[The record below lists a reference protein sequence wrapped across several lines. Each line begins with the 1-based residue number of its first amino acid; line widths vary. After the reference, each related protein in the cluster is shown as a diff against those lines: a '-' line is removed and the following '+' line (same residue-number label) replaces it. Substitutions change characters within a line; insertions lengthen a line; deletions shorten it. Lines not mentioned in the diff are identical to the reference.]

1 MSKVNLETLRASSL
15 EKRLSSSIFNKHYK
29 VMDSY
34 IGNNLR
40 KKGDNFFIPTIQTLT
55 EMSPELEKELL
66 ELYHRKFPMGDL
78 RGIDYDIMLLQ
89 ASVFDGLV
97 VGLNTEKD
105 GDFQIYTANTG
116 AIFGIDSGSK
126 FNIEKTLELN
136 RKRIVHAVRID
147 IEYTSEEGF
156 TFKPVSLNKNT
167 NLHIVDLDTFEGRFH
182 LVPYI
187 AIQRSMAFFKEML
200 DDRRVLEVRQDKG
213 EVKKIRYITYR
224 GDVLAKYCDN
234 EAFAKSLK
242 PSFFPLKGFFYAP
255 VVGANSFTV
264 GVTRVDL
271 LDIYNV
277 KNTTSLES
285 IKKPSSGVESVVKE
299 SSILAVLT
307 DMYENDLV
315 GYQRIVDMLP
325 NSKGLLT
332 GAVTDVDKGVPRPMS
347 IVKYMYGL
355 NTKERELVESYIP
368 GLSAEVE
375 KKKAVLNKYE
385 ELNPSNYSIDEIK
398 HMLRTGVY
406 KFVIR
411 KKNCNYSTITATN
424 SEELLSKLYSEDY
437 FGKYESFGVRLY
449 KLESLLR
456 SVKDLS
462 MESLVPVFNYCGFPS
477 DIDTIKSVLVELR
490 NNGFSFTKNK
500 TTTKD
505 GNNYD
510 NTIHGVLADLLKTE
524 DEYSSGKTTR
534 RSSSNESIILVRKCF
549 ASMTSSGSVDFYRYL
564 DMSKVVSMFRVG

>member
-15 EKRLSSSIFNKHYK
+15 EKRLSNSILSKHYR

-34 IGNNLR
+34 ITSNLR
-40 KKGDNFFIPTIQTLT
+40 RKGDNFFIPTIQTLT
-55 EMSPELEKELL
+55 DMSPELEKDLL
-66 ELYHRKFPMGDL
+66 DLYYRKFPMGNL
-78 RGIDYDIMLLQ
+78 EGIDYEIMLLQ
-89 ASVFDGLV
+89 AAVFDGLV
-97 VGLNTEKD
+97 VGLNVEKD
-105 GDFQIYTANTG
+105 GDFQVYTANTG
-116 AIFGIDSGSK
+116 AIFGIDSNSK
-126 FNIEKTLELN
+126 FNMEKTLELN

-156 TFKPVSLNKNT
+156 TYKPVSLNKNT

-200 DDRRVLEVRQDKG
+200 DDKRVLEVRQDKG
-213 EVKKIRYITYR
+213 EVKKIRYVTCRRDI
-224 GDVLAKYCDN
+224 LAKYCDN
-234 EAFAKSLK
+234 EAFTKTLK
-242 PSFFPLKGFFYAP
+242 PSYFPLKGFFYAP

-264 GVTRVDL
+264 GVTRIDL

-277 KNTTSLES
+277 KNVSSLDS
-285 IKKPSSGVESVVKE
+285 VRKPQSGVESVVKE
-299 SSILAVLT
+299 SSILSVLT
-307 DMYENDLV
+307 DMYENDLA
-315 GYQRIVDMLP
+315 GYQKIIDSLP

-332 GAVTDVDKGVPRPMS
+332 GAVSDIDKGVPKPIS
-347 IVKYMYGL
+347 VVKYMYGL
-355 NTKERELVESYIP
+355 NTKERTLVENIIP
-368 GLSAEVE
+368 GLTEEVD

-385 ELNPSNYSIDEIK
+385 ELNPSDYSLDEIK

-424 SEELLSKLYSEDY
+424 SEELLRKLYSEDY

-456 SVKDLS
+456 SVNDLS
-462 MESLVPVFNYCGFPS
+462 RESLVPVFEYCGFPS
-477 DIDTIKSVLVELR
+477 DEDTIKNVLVELR
-490 NNGFSFTKNK
+490 RNGFSFTKSRS
-500 TTTKD
+500 TTKD

-510 NTIHGVLADLLKTE
+510 TTIHGVLADLLKRG

-534 RSSSNESIILVRKCF
+534 RSSSNESILLVRKCF

-564 DMSKVVSMFRVG
+564 DMSKVISMFRVG